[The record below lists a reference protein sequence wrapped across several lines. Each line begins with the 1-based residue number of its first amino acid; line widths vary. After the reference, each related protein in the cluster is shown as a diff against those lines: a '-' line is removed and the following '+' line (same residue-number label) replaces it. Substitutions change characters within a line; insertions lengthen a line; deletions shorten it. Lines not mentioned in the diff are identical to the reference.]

1 MYGLRQDYSAA
12 FQIPYLPEG
21 APQAEQPAAVRLP
34 LYPHQLRSL
43 YRMQQVE
50 RDGTFVGGFNTF
62 LDYKSRGGVL
72 ADAIGMGKT
81 ATMLALMC
89 SEAKDQHGSGP
100 NLVVAPSHL
109 LQQWAVEAERFAG
122 SELQVV
128 RGREGFETVAAQG
141 GLSNKVLV
149 LVDVADV
156 LTAPRV
162 WYDFRRAFK
171 AQDKKEEIR
180 LSVDTRNLYRCAA
193 TFVSGGYTGW
203 VYTDPLHLPPR
214 CWRRIIFDE
223 IQDLVREGSESQDN
237 FVQLTREC
245 KNVWLVT
252 ATPFPMGNSSVYAN
266 HQLLG
271 FHRLRLSCEQ
281 GQRQS
286 ADSPFEIIKRKL
298 YVRNP
303 EHVRQK
309 AVTSVISVLP
319 HVVQV
324 SPLAVEQAFYESETA
339 AIPAAVSKWDATYE
353 TVRQMCCHPAASRAF
368 RDAVGDE
375 GEGKKSALKFSR
387 ASMEKLG
394 SKVLVHKRQQ
404 RTRLADDVAQLLV
417 AMAKTRNGVAVV
429 SRAVELDAQR
439 ELASARCAWQSLGVV
454 EGPSA
459 PGGPESAEG
468 AEGLEERC
476 ASAETI
482 PQAAELAGL
491 RCMTE
496 VQMSQLCD
504 GGEIAIRIIVAAEE
518 AEAGGG
524 WGRRGEYVEQDRF
537 LEGYEAVN
545 AYLEK
550 LGDEGQRQH
559 YLSVQRRTLQEKQKR
574 TEAKQRKISQ
584 LDGAILRLRALSE
597 SSPAPAG
604 PVDDLALRYGS
615 KPAAL
620 VRFLRE
626 TLSQASPAPKV
637 IVFSMWDDAL
647 HIFSATL
654 GECGIPNVFC
664 EGTAAVRQ
672 ARLSQFVEGEVNVL
686 MLSSRVSASGT
697 NLQVATEVVL
707 IDPQIF
713 WLWRLIG
720 AASYWTQL
728 EDDGGNYTCEG
739 CHNALPPALVPA
751 PAPAASEVEVTGA
764 LSCEEREKQKW
775 DNAFAE
781 GRVIDIGDEEDI
793 GTEMIDLTDDSQ
805 PHAVVLHQRQ
815 MTWRAQFN
823 DNSDGFSEL
832 NLKKRTRGDEK
843 DKEHGLGVEHGDDQQ
858 YLVKRMKVD
867 A

>member
-1 MYGLRQDYSAA
+1 WGYLKKSLSFSGALSAA
-12 FQIPYLPEG
+12 FVGWLTCFASFRCGVTLVAFFVSSSLLTSLKQDIKKKLEEDFKPG
-21 APQAEQPAAVRLP
+21 GQRNWVQVAA
-34 LYPHQLRSL
+34 
-43 YRMQQVE
+43 
-50 RDGTFVGGFNTF
+50 N
-62 LDYKSRGGVL
+62 GGVPTAL
-72 ADAIGMGKT
+72 AVACGVLSGVQEPLIT
-81 ATMLALMC
+81 AAAHPMVPMLMC
-89 SEAKDQHGSGP
+89 GFMGYYACCCGDTWASE
-100 NLVVAPSHL
+100 
-109 LQQWAVEAERFAG
+109 
-122 SELQVV
+122 
-128 RGREGFETVAAQG
+128 
-141 GLSNKVLV
+141 
-149 LVDVADV
+149 
-156 LTAPRV
+156 
-162 WYDFRRAFK
+162 
-171 AQDKKEEIR
+171 
-180 LSVDTRNLYRCAA
+180 
-193 TFVSGGYTGW
+193 
-203 VYTDPLHLPPR
+203 
-214 CWRRIIFDE
+214 
-223 IQDLVREGSESQDN
+223 
-237 FVQLTREC
+237 
-245 KNVWLVT
+245 
-252 ATPFPMGNSSVYAN
+252 
-266 HQLLG
+266 
-271 FHRLRLSCEQ
+271 
-281 GQRQS
+281 
-286 ADSPFEIIKRKL
+286 
-298 YVRNP
+298 
-303 EHVRQK
+303 
-309 AVTSVISVLP
+309 
-319 HVVQV
+319 
-324 SPLAVEQAFYESETA
+324 AFYESETA

-707 IDPQIF
+707 IDPGVIPAVHGASLEQQA
-713 WLWRLIG
+713 IG
-720 AASYWTQL
+720 RSVRMGQQGRVRITRFVTGGTLEAVLYADIAAARAKAAAV